1 MQQIKRAWNN
11 QDLANKVILVTGVI
25 MATVCLVMGQGLYG
39 VVFVGLM
46 LAFLAAHSTQRAKR
60 LRRLYGG
67 MYFHMPDPPSGDAA
81 MKQEHGDLRSFL
93 HGVVNLI
100 WPVFAYDLAELA
112 SLIIGGYSWATMVP
126 STIMLILPIVSD
138 VAGIV
143 TAGVRYYRRQSVLAL
158 MGLIFSIAALAL
170 YYILRVMMQFSLGW
184 LEPAI

>member
-1 MQQIKRAWNN
+1 MR
-11 QDLANKVILVTGVI
+11 QDR
-25 MATVCLVMGQGLYG
+25 
-39 VVFVGLM
+39 
-46 LAFLAAHSTQRAKR
+46 S
-60 LRRLYGG
+60 
-67 MYFHMPDPPSGDAA
+67 
-81 MKQEHGDLRSFL
+81 DLRSFI

-138 VAGIV
+138 VVAMV
-143 TAGVRYYRRQSVLAL
+143 VAGVRYYRRQSVLAL

-170 YYILRVMMQFSLGW
+170 YYLLRVMMQFSLGW

>member
-1 MQQIKRAWNN
+1 
-11 QDLANKVILVTGVI
+11 
-25 MATVCLVMGQGLYG
+25 
-39 VVFVGLM
+39 
-46 LAFLAAHSTQRAKR
+46 
-60 LRRLYGG
+60 
-67 MYFHMPDPPSGDAA
+67 
-81 MKQEHGDLRSFL
+81 MKQERGDLLAFV
-93 HGVVNLI
+93 HGVINLI

-138 VAGIV
+138 
-143 TAGVRYYRRQSVLAL
+143 VRYYRRQSVLAL

>member
-1 MQQIKRAWNN
+1 MRKR
-11 QDLANKVILVTGVI
+11 
-25 MATVCLVMGQGLYG
+25 
-39 VVFVGLM
+39 
-46 LAFLAAHSTQRAKR
+46 R
-60 LRRLYGG
+60 
-67 MYFHMPDPPSGDAA
+67 
-81 MKQEHGDLRSFL
+81 GDLGSFI

-138 VAGIV
+138 VVAIV
-143 TAGVRYYRRQSVLAL
+143 MAGVRYYRRQNVLSL

-170 YYILRVMMQFSLGW
+170 YYILRVMMHFSLGW

>member
-1 MQQIKRAWNN
+1 
-11 QDLANKVILVTGVI
+11 
-25 MATVCLVMGQGLYG
+25 
-39 VVFVGLM
+39 
-46 LAFLAAHSTQRAKR
+46 
-60 LRRLYGG
+60 
-67 MYFHMPDPPSGDAA
+67 
-81 MKQEHGDLRSFL
+81 MKQERGDLLAFV
-93 HGVVNLI
+93 HGVINLI

-143 TAGVRYYRRQSVLAL
+143 VAGVRYYRRQSV
-158 MGLIFSIAALAL
+158 LAL

>member
-1 MQQIKRAWNN
+1 
-11 QDLANKVILVTGVI
+11 
-25 MATVCLVMGQGLYG
+25 
-39 VVFVGLM
+39 
-46 LAFLAAHSTQRAKR
+46 
-60 LRRLYGG
+60 
-67 MYFHMPDPPSGDAA
+67 
-81 MKQEHGDLRSFL
+81 MKQERGDLLAFV
-93 HGVVNLI
+93 HGVINLI

-143 TAGVRYYRRQSVLAL
+143 LAL